1 MVLGGNL
8 DSNFG
13 EINFLQGFELVVRK
27 FLDMHDCLKIAV
39 SHTQDVQ

>member
-8 DSNFG
+8 DSKFSV
-13 EINFLQGFELVVRK
+13 INFLQGFELGVRED
-27 FLDMHDCLKIAV
+27 LDMHDCLKIAM